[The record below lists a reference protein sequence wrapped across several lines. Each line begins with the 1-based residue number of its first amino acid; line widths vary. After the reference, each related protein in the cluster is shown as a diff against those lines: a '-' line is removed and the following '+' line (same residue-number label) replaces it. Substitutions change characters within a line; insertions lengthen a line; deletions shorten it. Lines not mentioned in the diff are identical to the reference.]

1 MKIDTAYGLALIV
14 GTVAAIVTM
23 AFHPT
28 GFDPH
33 ASVEAVAYDM
43 SILVAVHTLALL
55 SVPLLVFGF
64 AGVTMRAGWH
74 RPEALLAFIIY
85 ALSAVAIMFA
95 GIADGLINAAL
106 IPEMT
111 GASDLK
117 LQALKA
123 ALSYNFQF
131 NQACAKV
138 FVVGT
143 SLAIILWSIT
153 LFRLGVLERRIGII
167 GWCISLVALFGLLSG
182 HVHMSAHGFGLIV
195 LLQGVWAIAL
205 GVSILRANRDVAVV
219 TPDAVRV

>member
-1 MKIDTAYGLALIV
+1 
-14 GTVAAIVTM
+14 
-23 AFHPT
+23 
-28 GFDPH
+28 
-33 ASVEAVAYDM
+33 M

-55 SVPLLVFGF
+55 SVPLLMFGF
-64 AGVTMRAGWH
+64 VGVTMRAGWH

-138 FVVGT
+138 
-143 SLAIILWSIT
+143 L
-153 LFRLGVLERRIGII
+153 
-167 GWCISLVALFGLLSG
+167 SLVPHLPLFFGQSPSLGLECLSDELELSAVYQSG
-182 HVHMSAHGFGLIV
+182 RTVWLAVWLRSHVRSWFRPHCLAAS
-195 LLQGVWAIAL
+195 GVGNCPGCVDASHRPRRCCRYTRRGSSVSHCPLHDPLAPLPIA
-205 GVSILRANRDVAVV
+205 
-219 TPDAVRV
+219 

>member
-1 MKIDTAYGLALIV
+1 MKINTAYGLALIV

-28 GFDPH
+28 GFDAH
-33 ASVEAVAYDM
+33 ASVEAVAHEM
-43 SILVAVHTLALL
+43 SILVGVHTLALL

-64 AGVTMRAGWH
+64 VGVTMRAGWH

-111 GASDLK
+111 GAGDLK

-153 LFRLGVLERRIGII
+153 LFRLGVLERII
-167 GWCISLVALFGLLSG
+167 GWFISLAALFGMLSG
-182 HVHMSAHGFGLIV
+182 HVRMSAHGFGLIV

-205 GVSILRANRDVAVV
+205 GVSMLRAGGDVTVV

>member
-1 MKIDTAYGLALIV
+1 MKINTAYGLALIV

-33 ASVEAVAYDM
+33 ASVEAVAHDM
-43 SILVAVHTLALL
+43 SILVGVHSLALF

-64 AGVTMRAGWH
+64 LGVTMRAGWH

-106 IPEMT
+106 IPGMT
-111 GASDLK
+111 GADLK
-117 LQALKA
+117 LQTLKA
-123 ALSYNFQF
+123 VLSYNFQF

-143 SLAIILWSIT
+143 SLAMILWSIT
-153 LFRLGVLERRIGII
+153 LFRLGVLERRIGIM
-167 GWCISLVALFGLLSG
+167 GWFISLAALFGLLSG
-182 HVHMSAHGFGLIV
+182 HVRMSAHGFGLIV
-195 LLQGVWAIAL
+195 LLQGVWTIAL
-205 GVSILRANRDVAVV
+205 GVSMLRANRDVAVV
-219 TPDAVRV
+219 AADAVRG

>member
-1 MKIDTAYGLALIV
+1 
-14 GTVAAIVTM
+14 
-23 AFHPT
+23 
-28 GFDPH
+28 
-33 ASVEAVAYDM
+33 M

-64 AGVTMRAGWH
+64 VGVTIRAGWH
-74 RPEALLAFIIY
+74 RRSSFGIYHLCIICRRDN
-85 ALSAVAIMFA
+85 VR

-153 LFRLGVLERRIGII
+153 LFRFGVLERRIGII
-167 GWCISLVALFGLLSG
+167 GWFISLAALFGLLSG

-195 LLQGVWAIAL
+195 LLQAVWAIAL
-205 GVSILRANRDVAVV
+205 GVSMLRADRDVAVV

>member
-1 MKIDTAYGLALIV
+1 MKTKSTYGLALIV
-14 GTVAAIVTM
+14 GTLASVVTM
-23 AFHPT
+23 SLHPT

-33 ASVEAVAYDM
+33 ASVEAVAHEM

-55 SVPLLVFGF
+55 SIPVLVFGF

-95 GIADGLINAAL
+95 AIADGLVNAAL
-106 IPEMT
+106 IPQMT

-117 LQALKA
+117 LQAIKA

-138 FVVGT
+138 FVAGT

-153 LFRLGVLERRIGII
+153 LSRFGVLEQRIGII
-167 GWCISLVALFGLLSG
+167 GWFISLAALFGLLSG

-195 LLQGVWAIAL
+195 LLQAVWVIAL
-205 GVSILRANRDVAVV
+205 GVSMLRANRNDVVV
-219 TPDAVRV
+219 TPSPP